1 MHRRNHD
8 GHVKDTAMETL
19 DRCRSMLSDI
29 DQLSL
34 RFRPKSDEAITL
46 FSRAMELVPA
56 LDATQIAGLRTAVEQ
71 NLAFKLMYLSVL
83 AAERAMKTRDPV
95 WIRAALTGHIVEGF
109 RIDPRENYLRL
120 YAIEY
125 AAHRASIDHMEILR
139 GLDPLL
145 DTFTRRNFAVVFSAR
160 NGETALRLADLTLE
174 TLPDGEVRFAPAKRP

>member
-1 MHRRNHD
+1 METPERC
-8 GHVKDTAMETL
+8 TAMLRE
-19 DRCRSMLSDI
+19 I
-29 DQLSL
+29 GQFSL
-34 RFRPKSDEAITL
+34 RFRPETNEEINI
-46 FSRAMELVPA
+46 FSKAMELVLA
-56 LDATQIAGLRTAVEQ
+56 LDAPQISSLRKIVGQ

-83 AAERAMKTRDPV
+83 SAERAMKVHDPV
-95 WIRAALTGHIVEGF
+95 WIRAALTAHIVEGF

-145 DTFTRRNFAVVFSAR
+145 DTFTRRNFAAVFSAR

-174 TLPDGEVRFAPAKRP
+174 TLPDGEVRFARATQRKFR